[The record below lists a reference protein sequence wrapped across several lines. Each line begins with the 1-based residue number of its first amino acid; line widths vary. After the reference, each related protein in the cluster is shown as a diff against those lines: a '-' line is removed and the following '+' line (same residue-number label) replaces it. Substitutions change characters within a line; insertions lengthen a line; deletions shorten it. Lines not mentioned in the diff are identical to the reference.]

1 MLKNLKLGAKIS
13 LGFAMVI
20 CLASVL
26 GALGVV
32 SMNVVRRNAG
42 ILATEYMPEVELCNQ
57 VERTSLATMYA
68 MRGYALSED
77 PKYLDQGKASL
88 TQVNKWLDECGKLAE
103 EAEHLTNLGP
113 AVEATR
119 KAVDEYEALAQR
131 TEQLIVAIDGNRK
144 VLNGSAAAFMENVNT
159 YLANQNEKL
168 EEEIG
173 KGVKGAKLMER
184 HEKITVAN
192 EIIDLGNACRIANWK
207 AQAEREP
214 QIMIDA
220 DKNFD
225 PLAAKFDYLRER
237 TSQEANL
244 QQIAK
249 TQEAGNTY
257 RQAMKDLLANWTE
270 LQAVGVKRGEVAEAV
285 LAQAQGTAAAGVEG
299 ASKIAKEASA
309 SLTASSL
316 TLLIGLIVCIAIGTI
331 AALMITRS
339 IVGPLRRL
347 INGLTAGSQQT
358 ASAAGQVS
366 SASVSLAD
374 GASRQAAAIEETS
387 SSMEEMAAMTRQNAA
402 NATRANSLAAQTK
415 QSADRGVSAMERMN
429 AAIDDIKKSSDSTAR
444 IIKTIDEIAFQTNLL
459 ALNAAVEAA
468 RAGEAGKGFAV
479 VAEEVRNLAQRS
491 AEAAKNTA
499 QMIEDSVKNAD
510 NGVAIT
516 REVGE
521 ALAEIS
527 QAASEVNELV
537 AGIAKASNEQAEG
550 NAQIN
555 TAVGQMDHIT
565 QANAANAEQTAS
577 ASEELSGQAEEM
589 SSMVREL
596 ESMVGGDA
604 GHGGPTLRVPA
615 LPVRKPAAAPKA
627 FQPEAAVHNVPT
639 ATATTTRKS
648 ARPKKVDHVI
658 AFDEDELELVGSG
671 RDVIDV

>member
-1 MLKNLKLGAKIS
+1 MLKNLKLGAKIT
-13 LGFAMVI
+13 LGFAAVI

-26 GALGVV
+26 GAMGVV
-32 SMNVVRRNAG
+32 SMNLVRRNANT
-42 ILATEYMPEVELCNQ
+42 LAKEYMPEVQYCNQ
-57 VERTSLATMYA
+57 VERSALLTMYA
-68 MRGYALSED
+68 VRGYGLSEE
-77 PKYLDQGKASL
+77 PKYYDEGVKQMAEVKKA
-88 TQVNKWLDECGKLAE
+88 LADCSQL
-103 EAEHLTNLGP
+103 AGTAKHLTKLGP
-113 AVEATR
+113 AVEATTR
-119 KAVDEYEALAQR
+119 AVDEYDGLLAQ
-131 TEQLIVAIDGNRK
+131 TKSLIGQLQSDRET
-144 VLNGSAAAFMENVNT
+144 LNTSAKEFMDNCNV

-168 EEEIG
+168 DKEIG
-173 KGVKGAKLMER
+173 SGTKGAKLRER
-184 HEKITVAN
+184 SEKITVVN
-192 EIIDLGNACRIANWK
+192 DVIDLGNSVRIACWK
-207 AQAEREP
+207 SQSLRDPQLIIEADQKFAPMAE
-214 QIMIDA
+214 
-220 DKNFD
+220 
-225 PLAAKFDYLRER
+225 KFARLREL
-237 TSQEANL
+237 SHDPANL
-244 QQIAK
+244 EQIAK
-249 TQEAGNTY
+249 TEAAGNTY
-257 RQAMKDLLANWTE
+257 RATMKSFLANWQQLQDVGAKRTE
-270 LQAVGVKRGEVAEAV
+270 VGTQVLT
-285 LAQAQGTAAAGVEG
+285 LAQETAQAGVDG
-299 ASKIAKEASA
+299 ARKVADTASA

-316 TLLIGLIVCIAIGTI
+316 TLAVGLLICVALGTF

-339 IVGPLRRL
+339 IVGPLRR
-347 INGLTAGSQQT
+347 IIGGLTAGSQQT

-387 SSMEEMAAMTRQNAA
+387 SSMEEMAAMTRQNAV

-415 QSADRGVSAMERMN
+415 QSADRGVEAMRRMD

-499 QMIEDSVKNAD
+499 QMIEESVRNAD

-516 REVGE
+516 REVGD
-521 ALAEIS
+521 ALSEIS

-565 QANAANAEQTAS
+565 QANAANAEETAS

-596 ESMVGGDA
+596 ESMVGGHDLQE
-604 GHGGPTLRVPA
+604 PQLLKVPQLA
-615 LPVRKPAAAPKA
+615 RRQPAAAPA
-627 FQPEAAVHNVPT
+627 RRPETAVHNVPP
-639 ATATTTRKS
+639 AAQGGARRK
-648 ARPKKVDHVI
+648 RVDHVI
-658 AFDEDELELVGSG
+658 PFEEDELELTGAGRGSL
-671 RDVIDV
+671 DI